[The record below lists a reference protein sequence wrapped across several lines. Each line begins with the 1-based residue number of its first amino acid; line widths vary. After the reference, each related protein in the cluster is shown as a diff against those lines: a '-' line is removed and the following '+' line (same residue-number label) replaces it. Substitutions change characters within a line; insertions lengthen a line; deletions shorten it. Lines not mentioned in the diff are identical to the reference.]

1 MRKIIAFL
9 VLMFSSATFVI
20 AQSMQ
25 EVVYLKNGSVVRGSI
40 IEQVP
45 GQSIKV
51 QTSDGNIFV
60 YQENEVEKIAKEQVA
75 DKKTLR
81 QQMIDE
87 SKREAK
93 KAVLSKGYKA
103 FVGLD
108 YSYNFNDFSDMLN
121 VAISTV
127 HGYQINPY
135 FFVGAGISLN
145 IWGRVNSGKAQF
157 GMPIFANIKI
167 TPLKNYIT
175 PVVDVRLGSSV
186 GDIKGLYFNPQA
198 GIHIGVRNR
207 SAVNIMVGYQLQKM
221 DGYDVKYNAAGDMLM
236 KKKKV
241 NCEGLALRVQW
252 EF

>member
-1 MRKIIAFL
+1 MRKIIVFL
-9 VLMFSSATFVI
+9 FFVLSSATFVY

-45 GQSIKV
+45 GQTIKI
-51 QTSDGNIFV
+51 QTSDGSVFV
-60 YQENEVEKIAKEQVA
+60 YQESEVEKITKEQVA
-75 DKKTLR
+75 DKKTIR

-87 SKREAK
+87 SKQEAK
-93 KAVLSKGYKA
+93 KAVLSKGYKG

-108 YSYNFNDFSDMLN
+108 YSYNFGDFSDMLN

-127 HGYQINPY
+127 HGYQVNPY
-135 FFVGAGISLN
+135 IFVGAGFSLN
-145 IWGRVNSGKAQF
+145 LWGRVNSGKGQF
-157 GMPIFANIKI
+157 GMPLFADVKV
-167 TPLKNYIT
+167 TPLKKHIT

-198 GIHIGVRNR
+198 GIHIGIRNR
-207 SAVNIMVGYQLQKM
+207 SAVNIMIGYQLQKM
-221 DGYDVKYNAAGDMLM
+221 DGYDVKYNAAGDMLT

>member
-1 MRKIIAFL
+1 MRKIIVFL
-9 VLMFSSATFVI
+9 LFMLSSATFVC
-20 AQSMQ
+20 AQSLQ
-25 EVVYLKNGSVVRGSI
+25 DVVYLKNGSIVRCSI

-45 GQSIKV
+45 GQTIKV
-51 QTSDGNIFV
+51 QTSDGSVFV
-60 YQENEVEKIAKEQVA
+60 YQESEVEKITKEQVA
-75 DKKTLR
+75 EKKTIR

-87 SKREAK
+87 SKQEAK
-93 KAVLSKGYKA
+93 KAILSKGYKG

-198 GIHIGVRNR
+198 GIHIGIRNR
-207 SAVNIMVGYQLQKM
+207 SAINIMLGYQLQKM
-221 DGYDVKYNAAGDMLM
+221 DGYDVKFNAAGDMLM

-241 NCEGLALRVQW
+241 NCDGLSLRVQW